1 MERDNFEI
9 SQELEQMRE
18 QFRILTE
25 KVEKQNIVYEKQLR
39 TSMRKRM
46 NSYDFW
52 EIWMPVIILIICYPL
67 VYVILIKGAD
77 MPVWTAVMFTIFC
90 ILGISYLLIK
100 KKMQDKLLDYKGDI
114 RQFAAHVKKIK
125 RWHFRSN
132 LVITPISLTVGVLMF
147 AEYIKGLKKT
157 VEISQESL
165 IAAIVAMIAVLAID
179 VYIDT
184 RKSKILDNVIKEIE
198 E

>member
-39 TSMRKRM
+39 SSMRKRM
-46 NSYDFW
+46 NSYDFL
-52 EIWMPVIILIICYPL
+52 ETWMQVIGIIICYPV
-67 VYVILIKGAD
+67 VYVIMIKGAD

-114 RQFAAHVKKIK
+114 RLFAANVKKIK

-132 LVITPISLTVGVLMF
+132 LIITPISLAVGALMF
-147 AEYIKGLKKT
+147 TEYIKGLKKT
-157 VEISQESL
+157 VDVSQETL
-165 IAAIVAMIAVLAID
+165 IVAIAAMIICLAID
-179 VYIDT
+179 VYVDT
-184 RKSKILDNVIKEIE
+184 RKSKILDNVIKDIE

>member
-114 RQFAAHVKKIK
+114 RLFAANVKKIK

-132 LVITPISLTVGVLMF
+132 LIITPISLAVGALMF
-147 AEYIKGLKKT
+147 TEYIKGLKKT
-157 VEISQESL
+157 VDVSQETL
-165 IAAIVAMIAVLAID
+165 IVAIAAMIICLAID
-179 VYIDT
+179 VYVDT
-184 RKSKILDNVIKEIE
+184 RKSKILDNVIKDIE

>member
-39 TSMRKRM
+39 SSMRKKM

-52 EIWMPVIILIICYPL
+52 GTWMQVIILIPLCYL
-67 VYVILIKGAD
+67 LYVLTIQRVG
-77 MPVWTAVMFTIFC
+77 MPAWTTVMLCAYCAVCITI
-90 ILGISYLLIK
+90 LLIK
-100 KKMQDKLLDYKGDI
+100 KMMQDRLLDYKGDLKMFALNI
-114 RQFAAHVKKIK
+114 RKVKK
-125 RWHFRSN
+125 WHRRSI
-132 LVITPISLTVGVLMF
+132 LIATPIGLIFMALFFT
-147 AEYIKGLKKT
+147 EYIKARNQI
-157 VEISQESL
+157 ISTEAL
-165 IAAIVAMIAVLAID
+165 IVSVTAMIIIVGID
-179 VYIDT
+179 IFIDI
-184 RKSKILDNVIKEIE
+184 RRERLLDNIIKDIE

>member
-67 VYVILIKGAD
+67 VYVMLIKGAD

-114 RQFAAHVKKIK
+114 RQFAANVKKIK

-157 VEISQESL
+157 VDISQESL
-165 IAAIVAMIAVLAID
+165 IAAIVAMIIVLAID
-179 VYIDT
+179 VYVDT
-184 RKSKILDNVIKEIE
+184 RKSKILDNIIKEIE

>member
-114 RQFAAHVKKIK
+114 RQFAANVKIIK

-132 LVITPISLTVGVLMF
+132 LVITPISLTVVVLMF

-157 VEISQESL
+157 VDISQESL
-165 IAAIVAMIAVLAID
+165 IAAIVAMIAVSAID

>member
-39 TSMRKRM
+39 SSMRKKM

-52 EIWMPVIILIICYPL
+52 GTWMQVIILIPLCYL
-67 VYVILIKGAD
+67 LYVLTIQRVG
-77 MPVWTAVMFTIFC
+77 MPAWTTVMLCAYCAVCITI
-90 ILGISYLLIK
+90 LLIK
-100 KKMQDKLLDYKGDI
+100 KMMQDRLLDYKGDLKMFALNI
-114 RQFAAHVKKIK
+114 RKVKK
-125 RWHFRSN
+125 WHLRSI
-132 LVITPISLTVGVLMF
+132 LIATPISLIFMALFFT
-147 AEYIKGLKKT
+147 EYIKARNQI
-157 VEISQESL
+157 ISTEAL
-165 IAAIVAMIAVLAID
+165 IVSVTAMIIIVGID
-179 VYIDT
+179 IFIDI
-184 RKSKILDNVIKEIE
+184 RRERLLDNIIKDIE

>member
-114 RQFAAHVKKIK
+114 RKFAANVKKIK

-157 VEISQESL
+157 VDISQESL
-165 IAAIVAMIAVLAID
+165 IAAIVAMIAVSAID

-184 RKSKILDNVIKEIE
+184 RKSKILDNVIKDIE